1 MSNYTSTKIIELGSC
16 AFRQWKAN
24 HSRCQFIHGYQLKAK
39 IWFGCSHLDDKNWA
53 VDFGGLKEIKK
64 LLQDQFDHTTCV
76 AQDDP
81 ELQSFIDLNTKGIID
96 LRIMPDGVGIERTAE
111 FVYNLVDKQ
120 IREQTNN
127 RCWVIRTEV
136 FEHEDNSAIYQPPS
150 NKTTQTVA
158 TWQADLT
165 DITESAG
172 SPEVEQLE
180 LDLTVTADSTQAEQR
195 VQGRGANV
203 GNNVSEGKSN
213 WFSGTS
219 WG

>member
-1 MSNYTSTKIIELGSC
+1 MSNYISTKVIELGSC

-39 IWFGCSHLDDKNWA
+39 IWFGCSYLDDKNWA

-64 LLQDQFDHTTCV
+64 LLQYQFDHTTCV

-81 ELQSFIDLNTKGIID
+81 ELQSFIDLNAKGIID

-111 FVYNLVDKQ
+111 FVFNLVDSQ

-136 FEHEDNSAIYQPPS
+136 FEHEENSAIYQPPS
-150 NKTTQTVA
+150 AKTTQTVA
-158 TWQADLT
+158 TWQAELNDSA
-165 DITESAG
+165 ESAV
-172 SPEVEQLE
+172 SNTTDQLE
-180 LDLTVTADSTQAEQR
+180 LDLTHTISSPQAEQR

-213 WFSGTS
+213 WFAGTS

>member
-165 DITESAG
+165 DITESSG
-172 SPEVEQLE
+172 SLAVEQLE

-195 VQGRGANV
+195 KGANV
-203 GNNVSEGKSN
+203 GNNTSEGKSN

>member
-1 MSNYTSTKIIELGSC
+1 MSNYISTKVIELGSC

-39 IWFGCSHLDDKNWA
+39 IWFGCSYLDEKNWA

-64 LLQDQFDHTTCV
+64 LLQEQFDHTTCV
-76 AQDDP
+76 DQADP

-111 FVYNLVDKQ
+111 FVFKLVDSQ

-136 FEHEDNSAIYQPPS
+136 FEHEENSAIYQPPS
-150 NKTTQTVA
+150 VKPTQTVA
-158 TWQADLT
+158 TWQAELNDS
-165 DITESAG
+165 TESAV
-172 SPEVEQLE
+172 SLTADQLE
-180 LDLTVTADSTQAEQR
+180 LDLTQTINSPQAEQR

-213 WFSGTS
+213 WFAGTS

>member
-1 MSNYTSTKIIELGSC
+1 MSNYLSTKLIELGSC
-16 AFRQWKAN
+16 AFRQWRAN

-64 LLQDQFDHTTCV
+64 LLQAQFDHTTCV
-76 AQDDP
+76 AYDDP

-111 FVYNLVDKQ
+111 FVFKLVDKQ
-120 IREQTNN
+120 IRKQSQN

-136 FEHEDNSAIYQPPS
+136 FEHEENSAIYQPS
-150 NKTTQTVA
+150 SKDIVQTTAVQQVESS
-158 TWQADLT
+158 DS
-165 DITESAG
+165 TESSVSQA
-172 SPEVEQLE
+172 VEQLE
-180 LDLTVTADSTQAEQR
+180 LDLTEAKASPQAEQR
-195 VQGRGANV
+195 VVGRGANV
-203 GNNVSEGKSN
+203 GNNTSEGKSN
-213 WFSGTS
+213 WFAGTS